1 MERDRPFALGKLV
14 LGKMK
19 GGRAGGGRR
28 GRGGEGGE
36 GGEFNLGKRCWG
48 NFRKWGRRMKR
59 RKMKTSVNYGV
70 N

>member
-19 GGRAGGGRR
+19 GGRAGGRR
-28 GRGGEGGE
+28 GRGGE

-59 RKMKTSVNYGV
+59 RKMKTSVIYGV